1 MMKEMSMKKGATR
14 ALVAAGVASLCAMPQ
29 ALAAPQ
35 DVAET
40 QDVSTSAPA
49 APEKHTS
56 VYKTGTIVVTASG
69 YAE

>member
-14 ALVAAGVASLCAMPQ
+14 ALVVAGVASLCAMPQ

-35 DVAET
+35 DV
-40 QDVSTSAPA
+40 SASALA